1 MKPHT
6 TMTTMEILFVVAFE
20 VEAAEPNSQY
30 ERK

>member
-6 TMTTMEILFVVAFE
+6 MMTTMEVPFVIAFE
-20 VEAAEPNSQY
+20 VEAIEPNSQY